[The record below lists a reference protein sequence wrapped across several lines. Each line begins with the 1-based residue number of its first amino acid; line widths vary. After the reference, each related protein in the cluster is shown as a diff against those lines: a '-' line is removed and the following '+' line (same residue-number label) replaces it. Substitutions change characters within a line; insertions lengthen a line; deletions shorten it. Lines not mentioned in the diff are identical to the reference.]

1 MLHTAF
7 HCFKNKKKIFKKY
20 TPRTQTF
27 TQKGEMR
34 TKYTTEICSCTGDSS
49 ILHSENSSLQD
60 FCKGNFSHKGIKQNE
75 VTMPQGFAGHNGA
88 KITSQT
94 YIIE

>member
-1 MLHTAF
+1 MLPFTVSKTKYSRNRHHA
-7 HCFKNKKKIFKKY
+7 HKLPHKKEKWGQN
-20 TPRTQTF
+20 TPRKFVPALVTPVF
-27 TQKGEMR
+27 YIDGE
-34 TKYTTEICSCTGDSS
+34 K
-49 ILHSENSSLQD
+49 SSLQD
-60 FCKGNFSHKGIKQNE
+60 FRRGNFSHKGIKQNE